1 MVYCMFEQSGTF
13 KNEFK
18 KLGMDAIDLDIL
30 NDFGETDRVI
40 DLFKEIEKGYEGEP
54 SIFDEIGKDD
64 LIMAF
69 FPCTRFTEKV
79 PVLLKTQAP
88 QMKNWNIE
96 TRLEYSRKIM
106 SEVNRNYQLVC
117 KLWLNCVRGGQKMIM
132 ENPNNT
138 AWSLA
143 TYFPIKAN
151 VFHKDR
157 TQYGDIMRKSTQYW
171 FLNCSPRNNFFLEDL
186 QTDGSK
192 IKRVRYMPGGKD
204 RQRNRSM
211 ISSTYANRFIRE
223 YILEEQL

>member
-40 DLFKEIEKGYEGEP
+40 DLFAEINNGYEGKP

-69 FPCTRFTEKV
+69 FPCTRFETQV
-79 PVLLKTQAP
+79 PLH
-88 QMKNWNIE
+88 
-96 TRLEYSRKIM
+96 TRADAAQCKKYTMEQKIEYSRKIFQ
-106 SEVNRNYQLVC
+106 EINDFYQLWC
-117 KLWLNCVRGGQKMIM
+117 KMWLITIRGGQKMIC
-132 ENPNNT
+132 ENPCMQPHILT
-138 AWSLA
+138 QH
-143 TYFPIKAN
+143 FPVRSKVI
-151 VFHKDR
+151 HKDR
-157 TQYGDIMRKSTQYW
+157 SKYGDYFAKPTQYW
-171 FLNCSPRNNFFLEDL
+171 FLNCEPRNNFFLEDL

-192 IKRVRYMPGGKD
+192 IKVIDRVKGAE
-204 RQRNRSM
+204 RQRQRSM

-223 YILEEQL
+223 YILEEQV